1 MTIAKRSAELEAR
14 DSAHER
20 HDRLSCRRSW
30 PETLGH
36 AVAFMTTAVVAAMV
50 GNNLSTRGA
59 LLPRSDAGQ
68 QYLSIDPSFT
78 FTLMNLPKAWTKRE
92 IGDLGKRE
100 KQWRNE
106 YAEER
111 FFEHHP
117 LASTIITVIEEPQ
130 RQRLSW
136 SEPEGAEVFFF
147 YI

>member
-1 MTIAKRSAELEAR
+1 MPQRHRHSCASVTMTIAKRSAELEAR

-30 PETLGH
+30 PETLRH
-36 AVAFMTTAVVAAMV
+36 AVAFMTTAVVAATV
-50 GNNLSTRGA
+50 GNKLSTRGA
-59 LLPRSDAGQ
+59 LLRRSDAGQ
-68 QYLSIDPSFT
+68 QHLSIDPS

-111 FFEHHP
+111 FF
-117 LASTIITVIEEPQ
+117 
-130 RQRLSW
+130 
-136 SEPEGAEVFFF
+136 
-147 YI
+147 